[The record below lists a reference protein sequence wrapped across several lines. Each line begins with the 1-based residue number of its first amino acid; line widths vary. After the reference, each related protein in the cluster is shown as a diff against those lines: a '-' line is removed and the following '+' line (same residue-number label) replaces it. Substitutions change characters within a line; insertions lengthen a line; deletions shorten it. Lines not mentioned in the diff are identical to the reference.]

1 MPYRNEKTSR
11 GIMKYVQNISKVF
24 GVNESEALRVAS
36 WMRSRER
43 YLVRKNGRIPEESFM
58 EEE

>member
-11 GIMKYVQNISKVF
+11 GIMKYVQNISKSF
-24 GVNESEALRVAS
+24 GVNESEALRVANR
-36 WMRSRER
+36 MRSREQC
-43 YLVRKNGRIPEESFM
+43 LVRKNGRIPEGSFM

>member
-1 MPYRNEKTSR
+1 
-11 GIMKYVQNISKVF
+11 MKYVQNISKAF

-36 WMRSRER
+36 RMRSRER
-43 YLVRKNGRIPEESFM
+43 YVVRKNGRILEESFM

>member
-1 MPYRNEKTSR
+1 
-11 GIMKYVQNISKVF
+11 MKSVQSISICF

-43 YLVRKNGRIPEESFM
+43 YLVRKNGRILEESFM

>member
-11 GIMKYVQNISKVF
+11 GIMKYVQNISKSF
-24 GVNESEALRVAS
+24 GVNESEALRVAN

>member
-1 MPYRNEKTSR
+1 
-11 GIMKYVQNISKVF
+11 MKYVQNISKVF

-36 WMRSRER
+36 WMRSQER
-43 YLVRKNGRIPEESFM
+43 YLVRKNGRILEESFM